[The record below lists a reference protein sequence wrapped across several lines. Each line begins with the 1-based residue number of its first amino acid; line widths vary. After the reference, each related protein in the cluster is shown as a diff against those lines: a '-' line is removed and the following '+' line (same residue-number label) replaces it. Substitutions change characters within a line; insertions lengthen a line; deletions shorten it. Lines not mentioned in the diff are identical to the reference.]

1 MSSPDGKLIIEPSV
15 KENEDSLF
23 KNDGIVWMGGKG
35 PKEGLFKIESSSSY
49 RDVHLIRIAEA
60 LERIANI
67 LEISKG
73 EIK

>member
-1 MSSPDGKLIIEPSV
+1 MPSPDGKLIIEPSV
-15 KENEDSLF
+15 KENEDSVF
-23 KNDGIVWMGGKG
+23 KSDGKVWMGDKG
-35 PKEGLFKIESSSSY
+35 PKEGLKIESSSSY

-73 EIK
+73 E